1 MLTEM
6 QNPASPPSTLDSDKG
21 AKTVAE
27 RKTRA
32 VTRNCESLKYLIR
45 HLSAVRSETSRTLDP
60 TTLSPGEGK
69 ET

>member
-6 QNPASPPSTLDSDKG
+6 QNPASPPSKHDSDKG

-27 RKTRA
+27 RKA
-32 VTRNCESLKYLIR
+32 VAVQGNCESLKYLIR
-45 HLSAVRSETSRTLDP
+45 HLSAVRSEASRALDP
-60 TTLSPGEGK
+60 TTTSPAERQ

>member
-6 QNPASPPSTLDSDKG
+6 QNPAIPPSKLDSDKG

-27 RKTRA
+27 RKA
-32 VTRNCESLKYLIR
+32 VAVQANCESLKYLIR
-45 HLSAVRSETSRTLDP
+45 HLSAVRSEASQALDP
-60 TTLSPGEGK
+60 TTTSPSERQ